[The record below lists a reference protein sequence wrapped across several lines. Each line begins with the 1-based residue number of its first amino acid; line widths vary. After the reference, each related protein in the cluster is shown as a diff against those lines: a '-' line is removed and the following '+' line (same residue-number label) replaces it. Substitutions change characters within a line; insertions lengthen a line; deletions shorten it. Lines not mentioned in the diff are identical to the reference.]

1 MVQSVLAV
9 ADNFENNYYLKME
22 YKRESL
28 IKEITSNL
36 AFSSKSTE
44 LKNIIGLFDSNRIAQ
59 DFFAKLFSLIFGYGN
74 LNELDKLNDIVNY
87 PAIDLGD
94 ENAKIAFQITTQTD
108 GKKIK
113 DTINKFIKNNLYIK
127 YDRLIVFIIGKK
139 PNYTTTFDT
148 KNRFSFDQEKDI
160 WDDNFLIKEIDKLD
174 TKKLEEIRNFL
185 KESLQDYSSPAI
197 LTDECIKRCIQIL
210 KRDFGSTDTLKT
222 TLNTQRDGDNF
233 IEDIKN
239 PANNLSW
246 EFFKGNIRGH
256 IQYNEDILSF
266 LRDPINEGL
275 QKEYL
280 AVSQNIQEFYK
291 DPTNRYSSFENVFRD
306 VFGKLNTYED
316 EGIGLDMKL
325 KILLHN
331 MYFNCDIGDN
341 SINND

>member
-1 MVQSVLAV
+1 MVQNVLTV
-9 ADNFENNYYLKME
+9 VVNCEDNNYLQMAYTKTD
-22 YKRESL
+22 L
-28 IKEITSNL
+28 IKEITNNL
-36 AFSSKSTE
+36 AFSSKSTALE
-44 LKNIIGLFDSNRIAQ
+44 NVIGLFDSNRVAQ
-59 DFFAKLFSLIFGYGN
+59 DFFSELFSLIFEYAN
-74 LNELDKLNDIVNY
+74 LQELDKLNGVVNY

-94 ENAKIAFQITTQTD
+94 ENAKIAFQITTRKD
-108 GKKIK
+108 SEKIK
-113 DTINKFIKNNLYIK
+113 NTIEKFIKNNLYNK
-127 YDRLIVFIIGKK
+127 YNRLVVFIIGEK
-139 PNYTTTFDT
+139 PNYRKTFGT
-148 KNRFSFDQEKDI
+148 KNLFSFDKEKDI

-174 TKKLEEIRNFL
+174 IKKLEEIRDFL
-185 KESLQDYSSPAI
+185 KESLQDYKSPAI

>member
-1 MVQSVLAV
+1 MVKNPTIQQLLI
-9 ADNFENNYYLKME
+9 LK
-22 YKRESL
+22 
-28 IKEITSNL
+28 
-36 AFSSKSTE
+36 
-44 LKNIIGLFDSNRIAQ
+44 
-59 DFFAKLFSLIFGYGN
+59 
-74 LNELDKLNDIVNY
+74 IV
-87 PAIDLGD
+87 
-94 ENAKIAFQITTQTD
+94 
-108 GKKIK
+108 
-113 DTINKFIKNNLYIK
+113 
-127 YDRLIVFIIGKK
+127 
-139 PNYTTTFDT
+139 
-148 KNRFSFDQEKDI
+148 FSFDQEKDI

>member
-9 ADNFENNYYLKME
+9 ADNFENNYYLKMG
-22 YKRESL
+22 YKREPL

-36 AFSSKSTE
+36 AFLSKSTE
-44 LKNIIGLFDSNRIAQ
+44 LKNIIG
-59 DFFAKLFSLIFGYGN
+59 
-74 LNELDKLNDIVNY
+74 
-87 PAIDLGD
+87 
-94 ENAKIAFQITTQTD
+94 
-108 GKKIK
+108 
-113 DTINKFIKNNLYIK
+113 
-127 YDRLIVFIIGKK
+127 LIVFIIGKK

-148 KNRFSFDQEKDI
+148 KNLFSLDI
-160 WDDNFLIKEIDKLD
+160 WDDSFLIKEIDKLD
-174 TKKLEEIRNFL
+174 TKKLEEISNFL

-266 LRDPINEGL
+266 LRDP
-275 QKEYL
+275 
-280 AVSQNIQEFYK
+280 YK
-291 DPTNRYSSFENVFRD
+291 
-306 VFGKLNTYED
+306 
-316 EGIGLDMKL
+316 
-325 KILLHN
+325 
-331 MYFNCDIGDN
+331 
-341 SINND
+341 